1 MVNDITERVPAVALR
16 KLGSCKDTTLVS
28 GAVVESLTCTSVVDR
43 QGNPLLPVCHDGRLA
58 GSVSDEHMQRVVK
71 GVDR

>member
-16 KLGSCKDTTLVS
+16 KLGSCPYKM
-28 GAVVESLTCTSVVDR
+28 VESLTCTSVVDR

-58 GSVSDEHMQRVVK
+58 GSVSNEHMQRVVK